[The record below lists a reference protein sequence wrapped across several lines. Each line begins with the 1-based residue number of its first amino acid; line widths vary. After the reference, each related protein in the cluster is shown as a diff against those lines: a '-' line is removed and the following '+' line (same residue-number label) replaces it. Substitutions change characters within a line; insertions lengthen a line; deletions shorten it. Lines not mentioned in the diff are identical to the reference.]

1 MQDTCTN
8 AHSIDSEFFAN
19 KKQIT
24 SFYAKKSDQPD
35 ILSLLVCTEHGLICM
50 LLLQS
55 AVVMKPWPPQQIH
68 TFEI

>member
-1 MQDTCTN
+1 MHIALPLNFLPT
-8 AHSIDSEFFAN
+8 SI
-19 KKQIT
+19 
-24 SFYAKKSDQPD
+24 YAKRVINQY
-35 ILSLLVCTEHGLICM
+35 ILSLLVCTEQGLICM

>member
-1 MQDTCTN
+1 MHIALPLNFLPT
-8 AHSIDSEFFAN
+8 SIYDKRVIN
-19 KKQIT
+19 Q
-24 SFYAKKSDQPD
+24 Y
-35 ILSLLVCTEHGLICM
+35 ILSLLVCTEQGLICM

>member
-1 MQDTCTN
+1 MN
-8 AHSIDSEFFAN
+8 AHSVAIEFSAN
-19 KKQIT
+19 IYLCQ
-24 SFYAKKSDQPD
+24 KSDQPD
-35 ILSLLVCTEHGLICM
+35 ILSLLVCTEQGLICM